1 MILLDTSVL
10 VPVVRDKS
18 GREFERLVGEL
29 ASADFATTRFTEL
42 ELLQGAKSE
51 FEWQRLVS
59 FLDAQDLIDPTVE
72 TWRRAARCYFDL
84 QRKGV
89 TIGSPID
96 CCIAQIASDHD
107 LPLLHNDRDFEAIA
121 SVCNLKHRRLD
132 FSKA

>member
-29 ASADFATTRFTEL
+29 ASADFFATRFTEL

-51 FEWQRLVS
+51 TEWQRIVS
-59 FLDAQDLIDPTVE
+59 FLDQQDLLDPVAS
-72 TWRRAARCYFDL
+72 TWHQAARCYYDL
-84 QRKGV
+84 QRKGI

-96 CCIAQIASDHD
+96 CCIAQIAIDRD
-107 LPLLHNDRDFEAIA
+107 LMLLHIDRDFEAIA
-121 SVCNLKHRRLD
+121 SVCSLKHRRLD
-132 FSKA
+132 SSKA